1 MVGDG
6 KSDPVSIA
14 GDKLGK
20 KDTLKTIA
28 AEQTMPAAI
37 KTTRKSLGE
46 KVFE

>member
-1 MVGDG
+1 MGDG

-20 KDTLKTIA
+20 KDVLKSIA
-28 AEQTMPAAI
+28 AEQTLPAAI
-37 KTTRKSLGE
+37 KDTRRSLGA